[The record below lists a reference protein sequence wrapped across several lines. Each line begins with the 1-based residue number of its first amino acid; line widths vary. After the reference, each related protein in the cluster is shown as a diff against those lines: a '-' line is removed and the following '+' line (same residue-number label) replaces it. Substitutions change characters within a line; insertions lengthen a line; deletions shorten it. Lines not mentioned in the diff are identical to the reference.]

1 MVNNNRSHEKI
12 LTIMVQV
19 IKKGLETSVQDYP
32 GRIGTLN
39 QGFPSSG
46 PMDSWSFRLANVL
59 VENDPGT
66 AALECQFM
74 GPTLKFNSDRII
86 AITGADMSPK
96 IDGKAVPLWESLEV
110 KKDQILEMAFA
121 TIGARSYIA
130 FAGGINTTPWLG
142 SRSTF
147 HKAGVGG
154 VDGKA
159 IQEGQ
164 IIPLNKSKSVAGRK
178 INKNSIPEMSTNK
191 KWSIEVVKGPND
203 DWIDEKG
210 HKMFLNSDWKLQSK
224 SDRTGYRLDGPNWSF
239 AEKATNKG
247 LEHGTF
253 PSNIIDQGYPAG
265 AINLAGQTPIILVN
279 DGPSMGGFIV
289 PYTVPSAAFWKLGQA
304 KPGDSFNFIEISVE
318 KAQELRT
325 EQSAICS
332 ETSLLSSKNKNII
345 NEKKPTIKID
355 KIKIIDFD
363 KEKMNEKIRNKLIEK
378 RGMKNIKVR
387 FFD

>member
-1 MVNNNRSHEKI
+1 
-12 LTIMVQV
+12 MVQV

-39 QGFPSSG
+39 LGFPPSG

-59 VENDPGT
+59 VENEPGAT
-66 AALECQFM
+66 ALECQFL

-86 AITGADMSPK
+86 AITGANMSPK
-96 IDGKAVPLWESLEV
+96 INGTPVPLWESLEV
-110 KKDQILEMAFA
+110 KKDQVLEMSFA
-121 TIGARSYIA
+121 TVGARSYIA
-130 FAGGINTTPWLG
+130 FSGGINTTPWLG

-154 VDGKA
+154 IEGKA

-178 INKNSIPEMSTNK
+178 IKKNSIPVMSTNK
-191 KWSIEVVKGPND
+191 KWSVEVVKGPND
-203 DWIDEKG
+203 DWVDEKG

-224 SDRTGYRLDGPNWSF
+224 SDRTGYRLDGPKWSF
-239 AEKATNKG
+239 TKKATHKG

-253 PSNIIDQGYPAG
+253 PSNIIDQGYPVG

-289 PYTVPSAAFWKLGQA
+289 PYTVPSASFWKLGQA
-304 KPGDSFNFIEISVE
+304 KPGDRFNFVEISVE
-318 KAQELRT
+318 KAQALRA
-325 EQSAICS
+325 EQTMICS
-332 ETSLLSSKNKNII
+332 EASLVSSDKQDILI
-345 NEKKPTIKID
+345 RKKQIKKID
-355 KIKIIDFD
+355 HIKVVDFD
-363 KEKMNEKIRNKLIEK
+363 KEKLDEKIRNKMMEK
-378 RGMKNIKVR
+378 KGMKNIKVR
-387 FFD
+387 FFN

>member
-1 MVNNNRSHEKI
+1 MVK
-12 LTIMVQV
+12 V

-59 VENDPGT
+59 VENEPGT
-66 AALECQFM
+66 AALECQFI
-74 GPTLKFNSDRII
+74 GPTLKFDNNRTI

-96 IDGKAVPLWESLEV
+96 LNGTPVPMWESIEV
-110 KKDQILEMAFA
+110 KKDQTLEMSFA
-121 TIGARSYIA
+121 TVGARSYIA
-130 FAGGINTTPWLG
+130 FSGGINTTPWLG

-154 VDGKA
+154 IEGKA
-159 IQEGQ
+159 IQDGQ
-164 IIPLNKSKSVAGRK
+164 TIPLNKSKTFKKNK
-178 INKNSIPEMSTNK
+178 IKNMSIPAMSTNK
-191 KWSIEVVKGPND
+191 KWSVEVVKGPND
-203 DWIDEKG
+203 DWIDDKG

-224 SDRTGYRLDGPNWSF
+224 SDRTGYRLEGPKWSF
-239 AEKATNKG
+239 TEKATNKG

-253 PSNIIDQGYPAG
+253 PSNIIDQGYPMG

-289 PYTVPSAAFWKLGQA
+289 PYTVPSASFWKLGQA

-318 KAQELRT
+318 KAQELRAK
-325 EQSAICS
+325 QSAICS
-332 ETSLLSSKNKNII
+332 EASLISSKKENILTD
-345 NEKKPTIKID
+345 KKQVIKID

-363 KEKMNEKIRNKLIEK
+363 KEKMNEKIRSKIMEK
-378 RGMKNIKVR
+378 KGMKNIKVR